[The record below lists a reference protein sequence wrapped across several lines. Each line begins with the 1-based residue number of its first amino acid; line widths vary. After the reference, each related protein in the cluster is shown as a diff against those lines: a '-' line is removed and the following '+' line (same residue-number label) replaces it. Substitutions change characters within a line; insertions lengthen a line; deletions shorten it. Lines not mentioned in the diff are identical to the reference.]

1 MSDTTESGLTAFAL
15 PPAPTYRFVITSRAE
30 KVKITLE
37 DLKSKKQWSSGFLDD
52 KEYVTST
59 NRIPN
64 ASLVD
69 YVKVFKD
76 TLEFL
81 MESIEAEEE
90 DTETD
95 ITVEDGDLKG
105 RDNPLDPAKIRR
117 KLTPLKDYKFQL
129 ELAVKIRIFQSA
141 WTAKYLFQLEPVT
154 LDRID
159 ILEAKLRDIEY
170 ELEKTK
176 NNLDDE
182 KRGREIVEE
191 ELNEMKDKL
200 ADLEKAIVKTNN
212 PKAHERLKAASRNVA
227 ELNDKGQLQW
237 NSVKGLGFEPSSGGY
252 GVRVLV
258 AGWYMVNATV
268 YLAPQTVGTSVKL
281 QLNGNYLRSQP
292 APING
297 KQNTSVT
304 FAFVTNLKKNDELTI
319 IATDS
324 QVGAD
329 LDAFRVGK

>member
-1 MSDTTESGLTAFAL
+1 MDCEIS
-15 PPAPTYRFVITSRAE
+15 V
-30 KVKITLE
+30 
-37 DLKSKKQWSSGFLDD
+37 
-52 KEYVTST
+52 
-59 NRIPN
+59 
-64 ASLVD
+64 
-69 YVKVFKD
+69 
-76 TLEFL
+76 
-81 MESIEAEEE
+81 
-90 DTETD
+90 
-95 ITVEDGDLKG
+95 
-105 RDNPLDPAKIRR
+105 
-117 KLTPLKDYKFQL
+117 
-129 ELAVKIRIFQSA
+129 
-141 WTAKYLFQLEPVT
+141 PVGV
-154 LDRID
+154 DRID

-212 PKAHERLKAASRNVA
+212 PKAHERLKAASRNVE

-324 QVGAD
+324 PLKVGAD